1 MEIASKLHTIDWI
14 ILSVTLIFIVAY
26 GTYVTRK
33 NANVTDYIKGGS
45 DSKWWTIGL
54 SVMATQA
61 SAITFLSTPGQAFH
75 SGMGFVQFYFG
86 LPIAMIIICVVFIPI
101 YHKLKVY
108 TAYEF
113 LEGRFDLKTRSL
125 AAILFL
131 IQRGLAAGIT
141 IFAPAIILSA
151 VLDWDLLTLNI
162 IIGFLVIIYT
172 VSGGTKAVNVTQ
184 KQQMIII
191 FIGMLIAFF
200 MIMSQLPEN
209 ITFTNALE
217 IAGASNKMEVLDFSF
232 DLSNRYTVWTGIL
245 GGTFLMLS
253 YFGTDQSQVQRY
265 LSGKSV
271 RESQLGLIFNGLL
284 KVPMQF
290 FILLIGVMVF
300 VFYQFN
306 ASPLNFNP
314 GANEEVLKSEFVEE
328 YQQLEAEHTIIENDK
343 RLLFSDG
350 FQLEEKDRIQAL
362 NKRDLELKEAA
373 KEIIKKV
380 DEKNTLKKIESNDKD
395 YVFIHFI
402 LNNLPRGLI
411 GLLLAVILSAAMSS
425 TASELNA
432 LASTT
437 AIDLYKRNV
446 KEEKSEEHF
455 VKASKWF
462 TLLWGLIAI
471 SVACIANLFDN
482 LIQLVNIIGSIFY
495 GNVLGIFLL
504 AFFFKKVKG
513 NAVFIAALITQIL
526 ICSIY
531 YFGIYQ
537 LESQGLEPIISYLW
551 LNFIGCILVLFFSLL
566 FVFKAINNQSKIV
579 LIITSLAI
587 FKITYDILNDVSL
600 NIAHVVTLI
609 ILFLFLGYFNI
620 DKKLNYEKEN
630 N

>member
-1 MEIASKLHTIDWI
+1 MELLDWI
-14 ILSVTLIFIVAY
+14 VLSATLSFIVIFGAY
-26 GTYVTRK
+26 KTRK
-33 NANVTDYIKGGS
+33 NTSVQDYIKGGN
-45 DSKWWTIGL
+45 DTKWWTIGL

-86 LPIAMIIICVVFIPI
+86 LPIAMVIICLVFIPI

-108 TAYEF
+108 TAYEY
-113 LEGRFDLKTRSL
+113 LEGRFDLKTRTL

-151 VLDWDLLTLNI
+151 VLGWDLVSLNI
-162 IIGFLVIIYT
+162 IIGILVIVYT

-184 KQQMIII
+184 KQQMVII
-191 FIGMLIAFF
+191 FFGMLVAFF
-200 MIMSQLPEN
+200 MIVSKLPQD
-209 ITFTNALE
+209 ISFTKALD
-217 IAGASNKMEVLDFSF
+217 IAGASGKMQVLDFSF
-232 DLSNRYTVWTGIL
+232 DLNNRYTVWTAFL

-265 LSGKSV
+265 LSGKSI
-271 RESQLGLIFNGLL
+271 RESQLGLLFNGLL

-290 FILLIGVMVF
+290 FILLVGIMVF

-306 ASPLNFNP
+306 AAPLNFNP
-314 GANEEVLKSEFVEE
+314 KAEEAVINSEYATEYKALEKRHHELENLKKTIAINGVTSAEKSQVKE
-328 YQQLEAEHTIIENDK
+328 LEIPHIA
-343 RLLFSDG
+343 
-350 FQLEEKDRIQAL
+350 
-362 NKRDLELKEAA
+362 LKEAA
-373 KEIIKKV
+373 K
-380 DEKNTLKKIESNDKD
+380 KIVGRADDSVETNDKD

-446 KEEKSEEHF
+446 SQEKTDAHY

-462 TLLWGLIAI
+462 TLGWGILAI
-471 SVACIANLFDN
+471 LVACVANLVEN
-482 LIQLVNIIGSIFY
+482 LIELVNIIGSIFY

-504 AFFFKKVKG
+504 AFFVKFVKG
-513 NAVFIAALITQIL
+513 NAVFISALITQLL
-526 ICSIY
+526 IVIV
-531 YFGIYQ
+531 FF
-537 LESQGLEPIISYLW
+537 LDWLPYLW
-551 LNFIGCILVLFFSLL
+551 LNFLGCALVMSI
-566 FVFKAINNQSKIV
+566 AIIIQSTFLNN
-579 LIITSLAI
+579 
-587 FKITYDILNDVSL
+587 
-600 NIAHVVTLI
+600 
-609 ILFLFLGYFNI
+609 
-620 DKKLNYEKEN
+620 KET
-630 N
+630 